1 MKKEKARPIA
11 ATMEQAS
18 GKKVFGET
26 DFSQSNFTTPAGREQ
41 GPVERLLLHGQE
53 NAQSAPELA
62 KLAGMRS
69 VRELQ
74 LQIARERAAGALI
87 LSSCRGKNAGYF
99 LPGEGTAGRLEL
111 SRYVASMMRR
121 GTRCMAAA
129 LAAREALRQVEG
141 QTDLWEK
148 ES

>member
-1 MKKEKARPIA
+1 MKKQNAHPIA

-18 GKKVFGET
+18 EKKVFGET
-26 DFSQSNFTTPAGREQ
+26 DFSHHQSTTSTEREQ
-41 GPVERLLLHGQE
+41 GPIERLLLHGQE
-53 NAQSAPELA
+53 NAQSAGDLV
-62 KLAGMRS
+62 KLAGLQS
-69 VRELQ
+69 ERELRF
-74 LQIARERAAGALI
+74 QIARERAAGALI
-87 LSSCRGKNAGYF
+87 LSSCRGRNSGYY

-111 SRYVASMMRR
+111 SNFVGMMMRR

-141 QTDLWEK
+141 QTDLWET

>member
-11 ATMEQAS
+11 PTMEQAS
-18 GKKVFGET
+18 GKEILAGT
-26 DFSQSNFTTPAGREQ
+26 NLSQNDFTTPAGREQ

-74 LQIARERAAGALI
+74 L
-87 LSSCRGKNAGYF
+87 
-99 LPGEGTAGRLEL
+99 
-111 SRYVASMMRR
+111 
-121 GTRCMAAA
+121 
-129 LAAREALRQVEG
+129 
-141 QTDLWEK
+141 
-148 ES
+148 